1 MSKAIQKVRA
11 VFSFA
16 RMSESGIQI
25 QKNSEAGEV
34 LLSREANRST
44 IGAGGLNFRVR
55 HGTGWTPSAILT
67 CFHCS
72 IKTGKTFLRSLYSPQ
87 QLVTTLP
94 CPLRFRISSA
104 RDFEQNGS

>member
-1 MSKAIQKVRA
+1 MNTTSTVLRHKKTPAE
-11 VFSFA
+11 A
-16 RMSESGIQI
+16 RILTSAGDKYFRV

-72 IKTGKTFLRSLYSPQ
+72 IKTGKTFVRSLHVP
-87 QLVTTLP
+87 
-94 CPLRFRISSA
+94 
-104 RDFEQNGS
+104 